1 MYKAQ
6 YKAKSAYEV
15 WTNIGTYGSESEAIN
30 VAMKKKSSGALMVR
44 VIDKNGSVVYSG

>member
-6 YKAKSAYEV
+6 YKANNAYES
-15 WTNIGTYGSESEAIN
+15 WTNTGTYSSESEAMN
-30 VAMKKKSSGALMVR
+30 VAIKKKNSGALMVR